1 MSRGIRRCTCSAGP
15 IRYYRSLM
23 PPATITPPV
32 EHPVCAGC
40 GSHDATVRFERK
52 SDLHAEEAFVATT
65 DSFHGYGRVV
75 TCDGCGLVRLSPRQ
89 SWEFLEGAYRESED
103 PLYMTEAR
111 GRTATAK
118 AMLRLVERH
127 TRPGRLL
134 DAGCGPGM
142 LLDAAKARGWNP
154 SGVELCRWAARQA
167 RIKHGNEIIE
177 GSLETAN
184 LPANTYDAVTMLD
197 VIEHLADPR
206 QAIRDTFR
214 ILKPGGVAFLLTPD
228 IDAPVSKLMGRWWWG
243 LRPAHLYYFSRVTLS
258 NLMKDAGFE
267 IAATHRVGRRFTFG
281 YWISRLRGYAP
292 PFVDLASGIARM
304 TRLENLPIYV
314 NTFDSV
320 AVIGVKK
327 P

>member
-1 MSRGIRRCTCSAGP
+1 MNTAAGP
-15 IRYYRSLM
+15 M
-23 PPATITPPV
+23 V
-32 EHPVCAGC
+32 EHPSCAGC
-40 GSHDATVRFERK
+40 GATASTVRYEHQ

-65 DSFHGYGRVV
+65 DAFHGYGRVV

-89 SWEFLEGAYRESED
+89 HWSFLEAAYRESED

-111 GRTATAK
+111 GRIATAK
-118 AMLRLVERH
+118 AVLRIVERH
-127 TRPGRLL
+127 TKPGRLL

-142 LLDAAKARGWNP
+142 LLDAAKARGWAP
-154 SGVELCRWAARQA
+154 TGVELCRWAARQA
-167 RIKHGNEIIE
+167 RKNHGNEVIE
-177 GSLETAN
+177 GSLETAH
-184 LPANTYDAVTMLD
+184 LPDGTFDAVTMLD
-197 VIEHLADPR
+197 VIEHLADPK

-214 ILKPGGVAFLLTPD
+214 VLKPGGVALLLTPD
-228 IDAPVSKLMGRWWWG
+228 IDAPVSRLMGRWWWG
-243 LRPAHLYYFSRVTLS
+243 LRPAHLYYFSRATLS

-267 IAATHRVGRRFTFG
+267 IVAAPRVGRRFTLG

-292 PFVDLASGIARM
+292 PLVEAMSAIARA
-304 TRLENLPIYV
+304 TRLEHLPLYL